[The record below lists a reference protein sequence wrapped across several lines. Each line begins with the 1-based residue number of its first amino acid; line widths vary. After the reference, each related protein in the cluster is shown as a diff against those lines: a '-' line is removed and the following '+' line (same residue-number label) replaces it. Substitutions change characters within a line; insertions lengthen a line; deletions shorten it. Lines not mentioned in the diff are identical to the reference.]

1 MKRPMSPASASDDQ
15 VRALLERFACPVPF
29 HEVRTRF
36 LGNIATPS
44 MSASPMKVVGDLWGG
59 ELPEFKTMDDANELI
74 GALIAGLWNRLTL
87 HQDRSSPFRLTR
99 TEVSVT
105 REGLAAIALMRR
117 QELDGFIEG
126 LFGKDEIVDFPDRA
140 HSGLESLAQM
150 RALFAAVAELTADE
164 SKPASIK
171 DMETTLRHVREMT
184 KNAEHEMHAIVLAC
198 KRARKQMLAG
208 SPATKPTMH

>member
-1 MKRPMSPASASDDQ
+1 
-15 VRALLERFACPVPF
+15 
-29 HEVRTRF
+29 
-36 LGNIATPS
+36 
-44 MSASPMKVVGDLWGG
+44 MKVVGDLWGG
-59 ELPEFKTMDDANELI
+59 ELPEFKTIDDANELI
-74 GALIAGLWNRLTL
+74 GALIAGLWNRLAL

-208 SPATKPTMH
+208 VPASKPTMH